1 MLKLDFYLHENVYIL
16 QKKEKILKHIKP
28 RCETFAYI

>member
-16 QKKEKILKHIKP
+16 QKKRKHYNTLN